1 MSQRRSPW
9 RREAAIPIPLQPS
22 RIRPLSTQGH
32 PRLRPRVSIYLSLD
46 DGEDLLGHGD
56 GVVDV
61 LVVVGQAHEA
71 RLVRVRVSGQW
82 SGSGLGSGLG
92 QGKN

>member
-1 MSQRRSPW
+1 M
-9 RREAAIPIPLQPS
+9 
-22 RIRPLSTQGH
+22 
-32 PRLRPRVSIYLSLD
+32 YLSLD

-82 SGSGLGSGLG
+82 SVVSGQGLG
-92 QGKN
+92 QGKG

>member
-1 MSQRRSPW
+1 M
-9 RREAAIPIPLQPS
+9 
-22 RIRPLSTQGH
+22 
-32 PRLRPRVSIYLSLD
+32 YLSLD

-82 SGSGLGSGLG
+82 SVVSGQGQGLG
-92 QGKN
+92 QGKG